1 MDKNILEALI
11 KLILFIRHIGSRL
24 YITIEMVM
32 RWWPSV
38 GPGWFSWIPS
48 IQWCHRLGIN
58 CIKILEIEWVPV
70 GWFWLNSCPV
80 YPSPGKIS
88 ITDLRLDLGNPD
100 PDSRGSVSIRQQAGD
115 TKHSLVNLCNNRNIY
130 QQYLQHLQYLP
141 AISTFRVDP
150 YYGPHSQKTETG
162 SEENC
167 EDQKLLSSPH
177 SPRLDD
183 QRYRC

>member
-1 MDKNILEALI
+1 MDKNILETII
-11 KLILFIRHIGSRL
+11 KWILVIRHIGSRL

-58 CIKILEIEWVPV
+58 WIKILEIEWVPV

-80 YPSPGKIS
+80 YTSRHIS

-115 TKHSLVNLCNNRNIY
+115 TTHSLVNIYNIRNIY
-130 QQYLQHLQYLP
+130 QQYLQHSQYLQLC
-141 AISTFRVDP
+141 VDP

-177 SPRLDD
+177 SPWLDD
-183 QRYRC
+183 QR